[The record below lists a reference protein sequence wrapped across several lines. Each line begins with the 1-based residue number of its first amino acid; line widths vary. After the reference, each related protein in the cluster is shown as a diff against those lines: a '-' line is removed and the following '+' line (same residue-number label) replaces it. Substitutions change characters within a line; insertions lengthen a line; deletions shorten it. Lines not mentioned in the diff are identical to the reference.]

1 MAPHDPSSPA
11 PPRRPR
17 IALAGSAG
25 TGKTT
30 LARALAQ
37 RLEVPYVPEGMRARI
52 ERGLELHTLDLA
64 ELGDLVIELWE
75 EQRQLE
81 RQAVREAGGF
91 VADRSPVDF
100 FAFWLLY
107 RCGPRVRTEAFHR
120 DTLRDVGHLD
130 RIVVLPWGV
139 LPLID
144 DGVRTPDPWRQRHYQ
159 ALLEGLLLRE
169 TARAQLL
176 WLDGALTV
184 EERVDTV
191 LRASATP

>member
-1 MAPHDPSSPA
+1 MAPHDPSLAA